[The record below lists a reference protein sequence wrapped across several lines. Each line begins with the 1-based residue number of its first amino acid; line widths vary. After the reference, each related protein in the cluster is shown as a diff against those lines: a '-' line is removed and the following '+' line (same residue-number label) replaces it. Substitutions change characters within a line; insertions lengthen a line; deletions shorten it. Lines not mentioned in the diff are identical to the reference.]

1 MRDLAQMEVPFLD
14 LRAQHLSLEVEL
26 TAAFQ
31 RVLRDAVFVGGPEL
45 DRFESEFAAY
55 CDVTEAVAVSS
66 GTDALRL
73 AYLAFGVKAGDE
85 VITVPNTFI
94 ATTEAMSQAGGRVK
108 FVDVDPS
115 TLLMDPSQLEAAIGP
130 RTVGVVP
137 VHLFGTPA
145 DMNAIVK
152 VARKH
157 GLWVIEDAAQAQGAR
172 YRGARCGGLGDGAA
186 FSFYPGK
193 NLGACGE
200 AGAVTSND
208 RARLSSV
215 RKLRDHGQNQKY
227 FHDCEGY
234 NARLDS
240 LQAAF
245 LRIKLRRLDEWNEAR
260 RRAASLYRERLKLL
274 SDVAVVEA
282 PRDTSPIHHLFV
294 VRVPRREAVMAELR
308 KRGVGTGMH
317 YPVPLHLQKAY
328 GHLGLGAGAYPVAE
342 QAAREILSLPIYPS
356 ISVDQIDY
364 VCESL
369 TRYFA
374 GC

>member
-1 MRDLAQMEVPFLD
+1 MEVPFLD
-14 LRAQHLSLEVEL
+14 LRAQHRALEAEL

-31 RVLRDAVFVGGPEL
+31 RVLHDSVFVGGPEL
-45 DRFESEFAAY
+45 DGFESEFAAY
-55 CDVTEAVAVSS
+55 CEVSEAVAVSS

-73 AYLAFGVKAGDE
+73 AYLAFGVRDGDE

-94 ATTEAMSQAGGRVK
+94 ATTEAVSQAGGRVK
-108 FVDVDPS
+108 FVDVVPD
-115 TLLMDPSQLEAAIGP
+115 TLLMDHRQLEAVIGP

-145 DMNAIVK
+145 DMGGIVN
-152 VARKH
+152 VARKRD
-157 GLWVIEDAAQAQGAR
+157 LWVIEDAAQAQGAR
-172 YRGARCGGLGDGAA
+172 YRGRRCGGLGDAAA

-200 AGAVTSND
+200 AGAVTSSD
-208 RARLSSV
+208 RERLSAV
-215 RKLRDHGQNQKY
+215 RKLRDHGQSQKY
-227 FHDCEGY
+227 FHDCEGF

-260 RRAASLYRERLKLL
+260 RQAASLYRERLKSL
-274 SDVAVVEA
+274 SEVALVEA
-282 PRDTSPIHHLFV
+282 PADTLPIHHLFV
-294 VRVPRREAVMAELR
+294 VRVPKREAVMAALR
-308 KRGVGTGMH
+308 KRGIGTGMH

-328 GHLGLGAGAYPVAE
+328 EHLGLGKGVYPVAE
-342 QAAREILSLPIYPS
+342 QAAREILSLPMYPS
-356 ISVDQIDY
+356 ISVDQIDF

-369 TRYFA
+369 RQFFA
-374 GC
+374 GS